1 VTWLASPRSS
11 DGFTLAVSPSGR
23 FRLLE
28 SPDAPSLDSRPAEAI
43 AAAFA
48 GGAAAGLFHLGAV
61 EVSTPLP
68 PALGFFRDFA
78 RLFVARLCHRRPRGT
93 ESQVDVPVPPG
104 LLDRVAGDAPPLAGG
119 EYIDA
124 ARLQMWWAELQG
136 FFREEIRRLRGSVQS
151 YLQAKNSVWNLVG
164 RVYFHLAENKAD
176 SDHPFAFLATYTT
189 RLSGQARPQ
198 HQPLG
203 QALRTFAMTSPEA
216 FRPHPWHGIDPG
228 PRFPELLVAYIEIVP
243 TDGVKYEIDKHSGYL
258 MVDRPQRFSSF
269 CPSLYGF
276 VPRTLCAHGVASYP
290 LHGSPV
296 VDRGDRDPLD
306 ICVLTDRPISR
317 GEILLE
323 ARPVGGLRMVERGEA
338 DDKIIAVLAGDPT
351 YGDFTDVTE
360 LPAPVVDRLRH
371 YFLTYKA
378 IPGHADA
385 RITVD
390 PVYGAEAARG
400 ILAASRAD
408 YEEEYSSRK
417 MR

>member
-1 VTWLASPRSS
+1 MYRTRVT
-11 DGFTLAVSPSGR
+11 SPS
-23 FRLLE
+23 
-28 SPDAPSLDSRPAEAI
+28 
-43 AAAFA
+43 
-48 GGAAAGLFHLGAV
+48 
-61 EVSTPLP
+61 
-68 PALGFFRDFA
+68 
-78 RLFVARLCHRRPRGT
+78 
-93 ESQVDVPVPPG
+93 
-104 LLDRVAGDAPPLAGG
+104 
-119 EYIDA
+119 
-124 ARLQMWWAELQG
+124 
-136 FFREEIRRLRGSVQS
+136 
-151 YLQAKNSVWNLVG
+151 
-164 RVYFHLAENKAD
+164 
-176 SDHPFAFLATYTT
+176 
-189 RLSGQARPQ
+189 
-198 HQPLG
+198 
-203 QALRTFAMTSPEA
+203 A

-258 MVDRPQRFSSF
+258 KVDRPQRFSSF

-276 VPRTLCAHGVASYP
+276 VPRTFCGHGVASYP
-290 LHGSPV
+290 LLGSPA

-360 LPAPVVDRLRH
+360 LPVAVIDRLRH

-378 IPGHADA
+378 IPGDADA
-385 RITVD
+385 RISVD

-400 ILAASRAD
+400 ILAASRRD

-417 MR
+417 SR